1 MARITGRNGA
11 LYADAS
17 AGASGSASK
26 VAFMKHYTIN
36 GTRDKTDV
44 TAFGDGTK
52 VYIAGLADASG
63 TADGFYDDESNDI
76 YTIADGVARKFY
88 KYVDDTDANTR
99 KPISGSGTA
108 SAQRTS
114 RMRFGRTSGNNVVR
128 WRSQS
133 ASVAR
138 SPCRPS
144 FQKRRK
150 LMCVA

>member
-99 KPISGSGTA
+99 KPISGGDKGYWYGTA
-108 SAQRTS
+108 IFDVSTDVAVDNAAT
-114 RMRFGRTSGNNVVR
+114 TTLN
-128 WRSQS
+128 WA
-133 ASVAR
+133 ASTTVY
-138 SPCRPS
+138 
-144 FQKRRK
+144 K
-150 LMCVA
+150 V